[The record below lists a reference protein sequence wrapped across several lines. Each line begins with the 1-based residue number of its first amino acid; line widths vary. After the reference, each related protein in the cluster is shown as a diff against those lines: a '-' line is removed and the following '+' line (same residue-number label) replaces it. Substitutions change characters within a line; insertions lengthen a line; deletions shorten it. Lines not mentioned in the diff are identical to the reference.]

1 MLKTRILAVARF
13 DLNAGLEYNL
23 GKTQTNFLEFL
34 DGLAARIR
42 SR

>member
-13 DLNAGLEYNL
+13 DLSTRLDYKL
-23 GKTQTNFLEFL
+23 GKRKTNFLEFP